1 MWPGQQPPGGE
12 QNPQNP
18 NPYQQPGYHQPNPYQ
33 QPGYHQPNPYQQ
45 PQQPQQGQP
54 QGPPQAQP
62 QGPPQQGYPQQAQA
76 HDMPTQAWG
85 SPAVQHGA
93 PEPPR
98 KKNRTAVIAVV
109 AAVAVVAAAAV
120 TAVLVTNEDD
130 GGKEEAKGGKKP
142 SAAASSSSPAKGD
155 EGGDDSSGDS
165 SGEDNPRAGQT
176 VEPVVPGWKTVINP
190 KRHNAFDVP
199 AGWYVASPDTMSSY
213 SKDGKPIISMTG
225 PAYYKRDRCTV
236 KDKKTGFTTSSPL
249 AGAGTKGA
257 QGAKTQAQAAKTE
270 ALNWLY
276 AVFDQDETGDF
287 KYTTPKKFTSE
298 YGVKGYSSSAT
309 VTGVKKTDKCS
320 SDGKAFTVTYTDVNG
335 DWATWVLYSA
345 KGVKDEISDETIKKI
360 MNTLRPLKSGS

>member
-45 PQQPQQGQP
+45 PQQPQQPQQGQP
-54 QGPPQAQP
+54 QGPPQVQP
-62 QGPPQQGYPQQAQA
+62 QGPPQQGYPPQAQA

-142 SAAASSSSPAKGD
+142 SATASSSSPAQGD
-155 EGGDDSSGDS
+155 EGGDDS

-176 VEPVVPGWKTVINP
+176 VEPVIPGWKTVTNP

-287 KYTTPKKFTSE
+287 KSTTPKKFTSE